1 MAKGYQHAY
10 LTAGKTISNKHQIDH
25 AIHQHVVY
33 MMHKGSYIALM
44 LKGNKDKHVARMQ
57 ES

>member
-10 LTAGKTISNKHQIDH
+10 LTAGKTISNKHQIEH
-25 AIHQHVVY
+25 AIYQHVSD

-44 LKGNKDKHVARMQ
+44 LKGIMDKYVARMQ